1 MKSKNLVFK
10 ILIVI
15 GVGIM
20 QYIAAMLV
28 TLLLSIIF
36 PGMEGAIDN
45 NVPLFVVALGLAYAL
60 GIWVVGWLV
69 IALKWRNVS
78 HQYGL
83 RVVTTVIGA
92 YIPLII
98 ALMAYPKLE
107 SGNPF
112 LFIAVITG
120 IIGFLV
126 PEWLPEAKKIDE
138 LKEDQA

>member
-1 MKSKNLVFK
+1 MKNKNLFIRFLV
-10 ILIVI
+10 II
-15 GVGIM
+15 GVGIL

-45 NVPLFVVALGLAYAL
+45 NVPLFVVTLGLAYAL

-69 IALKWRNVS
+69 IALKWRSVS

-83 RVVTTVIGA
+83 RVVTTIIGT
-92 YIPLII
+92 YISLII

-107 SGNPF
+107 PGNPF

-120 IIGFLV
+120 IIDFLV
-126 PEWLPEAKKIDE
+126 PEWLPQEKVLDE
-138 LKEDQA
+138 PVK